1 MSQCDSAPKENV
13 CHESHDRTM
22 TYVPK
27 PPNNPSTSQQEHDA
41 GESDTH
47 MEEVTAEEEKVMPPK
62 CESDQKDA
70 RAKPR

>member
-1 MSQCDSAPKENV
+1 
-13 CHESHDRTM
+13 M

-27 PPNNPSTSQQEHDA
+27 STINPSASQQEHDT

-47 MEEVTAEEEKVMPPK
+47 MEEVTAEEEKAMPPK